1 MVSFSKVML
10 LFSILAYNNA
20 LTTYKIG
27 DEVADFTLKNV
38 DGKFVSLSSF
48 PSAKGF
54 VLVFTSNR
62 CPLANAYN
70 GRILALHNDF
80 VNLGYPLILINPND
94 PTAYAEDSFESMT
107 QIAQKQGLVFPYLQD
122 VGGKVARVFGATR
135 TPEAFVLNNQN
146 GKIILRYTGQ
156 LDDNAHAPDGVVERY
171 VRAAIESLR
180 RNEPVK
186 TPATKPI
193 GCSIKWRG

>member
-10 LFSILAYNNA
+10 LFSVLVYNHA
-20 LTTYKIG
+20 ITTYKIG

-62 CPLANAYN
+62 CPIANVYN
-70 GRILALHNDF
+70 SRLLALHNDY
-80 VNLGYPLILINPND
+80 VNLGYPVILINPND
-94 PTAYAEDSFESMT
+94 PIAYSEDSFESMV
-107 QIAQKQGLVFPYLQD
+107 QVAKEQGITFPYLQD
-122 VGGKVARVFGATR
+122 LDGKIARLFGATR
-135 TPEAFVLNNQN
+135 TPEAFVLQNQN
-146 GKIILRYTGQ
+146 GKIILRYAGQ
-156 LDDNAHAPDGVVERY
+156 LDDNAHDSDGVIEHY
-171 VRAAIESLR
+171 VRAAIESLQ

-186 TPATKPI
+186 TPVTKPI
-193 GCSIKWRG
+193 GCSIK